1 MSPYEI
7 QMCVADVIQDD
18 DIESIDTILRLL
30 NHPYE
35 SSWRATRGA
44 AFTEEEVRVAL
55 KPLIAAGLVTPC
67 AERLPSGECGPIPAS
82 HVGTEYP
89 WAALWFHLEPTG
101 REAVHR
107 WWESEGQA
115 KYPLAE

>member
-7 QMCVADVIQDD
+7 QMCVADVIHDD
-18 DIESIDTILRLL
+18 DIESIETILRML

-44 AFTEEEVRVAL
+44 AFTEQEVRTAL
-55 KPLIAAGLVTPC
+55 TSLIAAGLVRPC
-67 AERLPSGECGPIPAS
+67 AERPPSGECGPILAS
-82 HVGTEYP
+82 HIDTEYR
-89 WAALWFHLEPTG
+89 WADLWFHLEMAG

-115 KYPLAE
+115 KYPLVE

>member
-18 DIESIDTILRLL
+18 DIENLGSILRLL

-35 SSWRATRGA
+35 SSWRATRNA
-44 AFTEEEVRVAL
+44 EFTEDEVRAAL
-55 KPLIAAGLVTPC
+55 ADLIAAGLVTPC
-67 AERLPSGECGPIPAS
+67 AERPPSGDCSPIPAS
-82 HVGTEYP
+82 HVGTAYP
-89 WAALWFHLEPTG
+89 WTDVWFHLETPG
-101 REAVHR
+101 REAVRR
-107 WWESEGQA
+107 WWEAEGQA